1 MFSVVLNDKQEKM
14 ISMIIQ
20 GETIAAIAR
29 SVNVTRSTIYSWLN
43 KDNIKA
49 ELNRRRQDIVNEG
62 NNYILKD
69 VKSYIDKIKELA
81 KDKSDKRTCLAANQ
95 YLLNRVY
102 GNTTSVAEIYSDDDS
117 DNVDEN
123 ELAEQLARFKRM
135 GKIK

>member
-1 MFSVVLNDKQEKM
+1 MFSVVLNEKQEKM

-43 KDNIKA
+43 KDNIKV

>member
-1 MFSVVLNDKQEKM
+1 MLDIVLNEKQEKM

-20 GETIAAIAR
+20 GETIAGIAR
-29 SVNVTRSTIYSWLN
+29 SINVTRSTIYSWLS

-102 GNTTSVAEIYSDDDS
+102 GNTTSVVENYNDGTE
-117 DNVDEN
+117 DNVNEN
-123 ELAEQLARFKRM
+123 DLALELEKFKKM
-135 GKIK
+135 KLNE

>member
-1 MFSVVLNDKQEKM
+1 MLSVALNEKQEKM

-20 GETIAAIAR
+20 GETIAGIAR
-29 SVNVTRSTIYSWLN
+29 STNVTRSTIYSWLS

-81 KDKSDKRTCLAANQ
+81 KDKNDKRTCLAANQ

-102 GNTTSVAEIYSDDDS
+102 GNTTSVVENYNDGTE
-117 DNVDEN
+117 DNVNEN
-123 ELAEQLARFKRM
+123 DLALQLEKFKKM
-135 GKIK
+135 KLNE

>member
-1 MFSVVLNDKQEKM
+1 MFSVVLNEKQEKM

-29 SVNVTRSTIYSWLN
+29 SINVTRSTIYSWLN

-102 GNTTSVAEIYSDDDS
+102 GNTTSVADDYSDAQNDT
-117 DNVDEN
+117 VDEN
-123 ELAEQLARFKRM
+123 ELARQLEKFKKM
-135 GKIK
+135 GKID

>member
-1 MFSVVLNDKQEKM
+1 MFSVVLNEKQEKM

-102 GNTTSVAEIYSDDDS
+102 GNTTSVAETYSDDDS

-123 ELAEQLARFKRM
+123 ELAEQLERFKRM

>member
-1 MFSVVLNDKQEKM
+1 MFSVVLNEKQEKM